1 LFTTNDENRKMTQK
15 VGCGFFFFL
24 GCSDSSRKET
34 TVHRVATLHELLYG
48 ISTLAEINH
57 PLQNTFKGPTRTTI
71 AMANLHHIT
80 HICDV

>member
-15 VGCGFFFFL
+15 SGMGFFFFFFFVVISL
-24 GCSDSSRKET
+24 EKKKPITGFQ
-34 TVHRVATLHELLYG
+34 LFMNYG
-48 ISTLAEINH
+48 ISTLTEINH

-80 HICDV
+80 HICEV